1 VIGKEIMDQ
10 KYRPIVVSTIAVL
23 LFLIN
28 IPAKIFA
35 ANGTIKAK
43 EIHQTMIGFGASIA
57 WADDQLTTHP
67 NKGEIYNYLFNDLGL
82 DILRIRNI
90 YRNNP
95 ANFVT
100 TFVEIVDTMYALS
113 PQKPKI
119 LLSSWSPPADIKSNN
134 DVQNGGTLIKQN
146 GKYVYGAFAQYWV
159 DAINAYRSSGIDPDY
174 ITIQNEPDFD
184 ATWESCHFD
193 ATETLTN
200 AGYNRALDTVYNA
213 LQQLQSPPKILGPE
227 VLGIGYGE
235 FQKYGQSFNRNHLDG
250 YAYHLYHGESDNV
263 SDNHNPDLFI
273 PNLSTIA
280 NTYQGKPIFQTE
292 YDRGDWFN
300 TVWLMHNC
308 LVYGNVSAYLWWEL
322 VWGATGG
329 NPLVAIED
337 PNYPSSW
344 TTPHGYSLSTTYWA
358 IRQYSKFISSDWE
371 RVTADVDTS
380 ILRVSAFISPVGNK
394 LTVVVL
400 NIKSLTQSMN
410 FDIQDFSVDSGMV
423 IRTSA
428 NESGDTIRTSYDG
441 KSTLDFPARSITTLS
456 FSGALVTTV
465 DNKPIRPI
473 EFSLS
478 QNYPNPFNPSTTID
492 YSLAKESFVQLK
504 IFDVLGREIKTLI
517 DEKETIGKHTVHFDA
532 SDLNSGIYFY
542 RITAGG
548 FSQSQKMILVK

>member
-1 VIGKEIMDQ
+1 MNQ
-10 KYRPIVVSTIAVL
+10 KYRQGAVL
-23 LFLIN
+23 TIIVLFFLIN
-28 IPAKIFA
+28 ASTFIYA
-35 ANGTIKAK
+35 ANGIVKAK
-43 EIHQTMIGFGASIA
+43 ETHQTMIGFGASIA
-57 WADDQLTTHP
+57 WANDQLTTHP
-67 NKGEIYNYLFNDLGL
+67 NKGEIYNYIFNDLGL

-95 ANFVT
+95 TNFAP

-113 PQKPKI
+113 PQRPKI
-119 LLSSWSPPADIKSNN
+119 LLSSWSPPANIKSNN
-134 DVQNGGTLIKQN
+134 DVENGGTLIKQN

-159 DAINAYRSSGIDPDY
+159 DAINAYRASGINPDY
-174 ITIQNEPDFD
+174 ISIQNEPDFS
-184 ATWESCHFD
+184 ATWESCLFD
-193 ATETLTN
+193 ATESSTN
-200 AGYNRALDTVYNA
+200 AGYNRALDTVYTA
-213 LQQLQSPPKILGPE
+213 LQQMQSPPKILGSE

-235 FQKYGQSFNRNHLDG
+235 FQKYMQYFINYSHFDG

-273 PNLSTIA
+273 RNLSTIA

-300 TVWLMHNC
+300 TAWLMHNC

-358 IRQYSKFISSDWE
+358 MRQYSKFISSDWK

-380 ILRVSAFISPVGNK
+380 ILRMSAFTNPAGNR

-400 NIKSLTQSMN
+400 NIKSQTQSMN
-410 FDIQDFSVDSGMV
+410 FDIQDFNVDSGMV

-428 NESGDTIRTSYDG
+428 AESGDTIRTSYDG
-441 KSTLDFPARSITTLS
+441 KSALDFPARSITTLS
-456 FSGALVTTV
+456 FSGALVTSVGT
-465 DNKPIRPI
+465 KPIIPV

-478 QNYPNPFNPSTTID
+478 QNFPNPFNPSTAID

-517 DEKETIGKHTVHFDA
+517 DEKESLGKHTVHFDA

-542 RITAGG
+542 RIIAGG
-548 FSQSQKMILVK
+548 FSQSQKMVLVK

>member
-1 VIGKEIMDQ
+1 MIQIC
-10 KYRPIVVSTIAVL
+10 RRIVVSTIGVL
-23 LFLIN
+23 LVLIHV
-28 IPAKIFA
+28 PAEIFA
-35 ANGTIKAK
+35 ASGIIKAK
-43 EIHQTMIGFGASIA
+43 EVHQTMIGFGASIA

-67 NKGEIYNYLFNDLGL
+67 QKGEIYNYIFNDLGL
-82 DILRIRNI
+82 GILRIRNI

-95 ANFVT
+95 TNFAP
-100 TFVEIVDTMYALS
+100 TFVKIVDTMYALS
-113 PQKPKI
+113 PQRPKI
-119 LLSSWSPPADIKSNN
+119 LLSSWSPPANIKSNN
-134 DVQNGGTLIKQN
+134 DVQNGGTLVKQN
-146 GKYVYGAFAQYWV
+146 GKYVYGAFAQYWI
-159 DAINAYRSSGIDPDY
+159 DAINAYRASGMNPDY
-174 ITIQNEPDFD
+174 ISIQNEPDFS
-184 ATWESCHFD
+184 ATWESCLFD
-193 ATETLTN
+193 ANESSGN
-200 AGYNRALDTVYNA
+200 AGYNHALDTVYTA
-213 LQQLQSPPKILGPE
+213 LQKMQSPPKILGPE

-235 FQKYGQSFNRNHLDG
+235 FQKYMQYFINYNHFDG
-250 YAYHLYHGESDNV
+250 YAYHLYHGDGSV

-273 PNLSTIA
+273 SNLSTIA

-300 TVWLMHNC
+300 TAWLMHNC

-358 IRQYSKFISSDWE
+358 MRQYSKFISSDWK

-380 ILRVSAFISPVGNK
+380 ILRMSAFTNPAGNR

-400 NIKSLTQSMN
+400 NIKSQTQSMN
-410 FDIQDFSVDSGMV
+410 FDIQDFNVDSGMV

-428 NESGDTIRTSYDG
+428 AESGDTIRTSYDG
-441 KSTLDFPARSITTLS
+441 KSALDFPARSITTLS
-456 FSGALVTTV
+456 FSGALVTSVGT
-465 DNKPIRPI
+465 KPIIPV

-478 QNYPNPFNPSTTID
+478 QNFPNPFNPSTAID

-517 DEKETIGKHTVHFDA
+517 DEKESLGKHTVHFDA

-542 RITAGG
+542 RIIAGG
-548 FSQSQKMILVK
+548 FSQSQKMVLVK